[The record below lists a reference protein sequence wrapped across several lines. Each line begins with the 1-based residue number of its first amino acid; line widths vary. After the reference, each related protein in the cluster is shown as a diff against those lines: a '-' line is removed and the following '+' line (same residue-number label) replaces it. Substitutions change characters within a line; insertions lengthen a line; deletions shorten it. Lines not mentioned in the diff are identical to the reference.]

1 MDVTLIVALLA
12 FSAIFMVF
20 IGIYRWISD
29 ASEMQQRLL
38 GVIPQVEA
46 EVNRQLLAKKVSEQL
61 NQFSFMARI
70 DHQLQVADS
79 SMTATEFVMIR
90 VGATIGAFLLGWIV
104 SGFWPAGL
112 VVSVIGWIA
121 PGVVIRMQQ
130 GKRIRMFT
138 EQLPDMLSLLVG
150 SLRAGYGLLHACRIV
165 NQEMPEPIS
174 KEFSRVLKETS
185 LGYSLNDALQ
195 HLAQR
200 IESEDLE
207 LIVNAIAVQNETGGS
222 LAEMLDTITTT
233 IRDRVKLKGEIR
245 VLTSQQRFT
254 GYILTGLPFGT
265 FAIIMMLNP
274 EYMMGVFTPD
284 WIFIPIGAL
293 IMIVTGNVIMGKI
306 TKIEV

>member
-1 MDVTLIVALLA
+1 MNVTLVVSLLSFA
-12 FSAIFMVF
+12 AIFMVF
-20 IGIYRWISD
+20 IGIHRWLSE
-29 ASEMQQRLL
+29 ASQMQQRLM
-38 GVIPQVEA
+38 GVIPQIEDEINQQMLA
-46 EVNRQLLAKKVSEQL
+46 KRVNKQLNSFSFVAKLDRQLEA
-61 NQFSFMARI
+61 
-70 DHQLQVADS
+70 ADI

-90 VGATIGAFLLGWIV
+90 FGATLGAYLLGWFM
-104 SGFWPAGL
+104 SGVMLGGIALGI
-112 VVSVIGWIA
+112 IGWVV
-121 PGVVIRMQQ
+121 PGIMVKMQQ
-130 GKRIRMFT
+130 SKRIRMFN

-185 LGYSLNDALQ
+185 LGYSLNDSLQ
-195 HLAQR
+195 HLAGR

-222 LAEMLDTITTT
+222 LAEMLDTITVT

-274 EYMMGVFTPD
+274 EYMMGIFTPQ
-284 WIFIPIGAL
+284 WMFIPIIAFM
-293 IMIVTGNVIMGKI
+293 MIIVGNFVMQKI

>member
-265 FAIIMMLNP
+265 FAIIMTLNP